1 VSAQPQQ
8 PGSTA
13 APAQA
18 GAAAAGLAPQPVTF
32 RARDERA
39 LAGLLSEGTQA
50 RGALVVNGATGFPRE
65 FYLKFAA
72 YCVQRG
78 YHTLVYD
85 YRGMGA
91 SAHAPLS
98 ADPARMSDWGVLDMP
113 AALAWLAERFPRLP
127 LVTVGHSVGGQLI
140 GCMPNQARARAH
152 LMLATS
158 TGYWRRQRAPFRYQA
173 LLFWKVYGPLMLRRL
188 GYVPHGALW
197 TGDSLPRGVFLQ
209 WRKWCL
215 TAAPFGPGLDD
226 DLRDS
231 QFAAVR
237 APVLAWGFTDDPI
250 ATPAAVE
257 ALLASYPQ
265 AQIERRWT
273 TPADA
278 GVRAIGHHGFF
289 SERHRDSLWR
299 GALDWIDARCT

>member
-1 VSAQPQQ
+1 MSARP
-8 PGSTA
+8 
-13 APAQA
+13 
-18 GAAAAGLAPQPVTF
+18 PQPVTF
-32 RARDERA
+32 SARDARA
-39 LAGLLSEGTQA
+39 LAGLLSEAAAA
-50 RGALVVNGATGFPRE
+50 RGALAVNGATGFPRE

-72 YCVQRG
+72 YCAQRG
-78 YHTLVYD
+78 YHALVYD

-98 ADPARMSDWGVLDMP
+98 AEPARMSDWGLLDMP
-113 AALAWLAERFPRLP
+113 AALAWLAERFAQLP

-140 GCMPNQARARAH
+140 GCMYNQARARAH
-152 LMLATS
+152 VMLAAS
-158 TGYWRRQRAPFRYQA
+158 TGYWRRQRVPFRYLA
-173 LLFWKVYGPLMLRRL
+173 LLFWKLYGPLMLRRV

-209 WRKWCL
+209 WRQWCL
-215 TAAPFGPGLDD
+215 TPARFGPDLDEAM
-226 DLRDS
+226 RDS

-237 APVLAWGFTDDPI
+237 APLLAWGFSDDPI

-273 TPADA
+273 TPAEA

-299 GALDWIDARCT
+299 GALDWIDARCS